1 MNMLIGFARTSTLDQ
16 VAGYEAQKRDLEKAG
31 CERIYGEQISSVAA
45 KRPQLDAAIEFARE
59 GDVVICTKLDR
70 IARSIID
77 LWAIVNRLEAKG
89 AKLRI
94 LDGAIDT
101 SSANGRL
108 HMNIMG
114 SFAQFE
120 REMMLERQKEG
131 IAKAKDDGKYK
142 GRKPTARAKTGD
154 VLARR
159 TAGEAPADI
168 AKALKISPASVYRI
182 FADADNVAKAA

>member
-1 MNMLIGFARTSTLDQ
+1 MKIGFARTSTVEQ
-16 VAGYEAQKRDLEKAG
+16 IAGYEAQKRDLTDAG
-31 CERIYGEQISSVAA
+31 CERIFGEQLSSVAA
-45 KRPQLDAAIEFARE
+45 ERPQLEAAIEFARD

-77 LWAIVNRLEAKG
+77 LWAIVKRLEAKG
-89 AKLRI
+89 VKLRI

-108 HMNIMG
+108 HMNILG

-120 REMMLERQKEG
+120 REMMLERQREG
-131 IAKAKDDGKYK
+131 IAKAKRDGKYK
-142 GRKPTARAKTGD
+142 GRKPTARDKSDD

-159 TAGEAPADI
+159 ERGEAPADI
-168 AKALKISPASVYRI
+168 ASALKISPASVYRI
-182 FADADNVAKAA
+182 IAIADNAAKVA